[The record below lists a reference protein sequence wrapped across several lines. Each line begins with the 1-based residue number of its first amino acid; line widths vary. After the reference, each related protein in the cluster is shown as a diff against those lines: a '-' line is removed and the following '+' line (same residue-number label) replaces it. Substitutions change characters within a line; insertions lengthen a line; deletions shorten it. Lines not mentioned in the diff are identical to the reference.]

1 MIDLMLL
8 YLSPIGVIG
17 IIKPYHTLHNL
28 HIRRIELLDKL
39 NLVLIRQNVKL
50 ESGVHILILI
60 LSSLRVKGVLNS
72 KVVELFRLGVNYNF
86 EQDSMKEAILH

>member
-28 HIRRIELLDKL
+28 HIRCIDLLDKL

-50 ESGVHILILI
+50 ESGVQILILV
-60 LSSLRVKGVLNS
+60 LSTLSV
-72 KVVELFRLGVNYNF
+72 KVVLDCKVVKLFRFG
-86 EQDSMKEAILH
+86 AI